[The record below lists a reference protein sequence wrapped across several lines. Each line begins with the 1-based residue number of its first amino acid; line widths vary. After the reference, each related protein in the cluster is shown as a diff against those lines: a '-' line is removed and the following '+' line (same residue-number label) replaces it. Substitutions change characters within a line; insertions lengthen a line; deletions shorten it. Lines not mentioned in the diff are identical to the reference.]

1 MSRFDLKKGERFSLK
16 KSAGLNNLTVTLSWD
31 GEADLDISAFLVG
44 EDGLIMDDADFVY
57 YNSAKRSEPFDPAKF
72 GNKNAW
78 KEQTV
83 PVSADGSVMG
93 AHDERK
99 GGNAEK
105 MQVDLSKVGSAIKE
119 IIFCSTIYDEGKTF
133 GAVQNPRVIVTDI
146 TNGAELC
153 SYKLDEQFTTQ
164 KACVVASL
172 LVNDDYEW
180 EFKAESRPAADFESL
195 IDIYAG

>member
-1 MSRFDLKKGERFSLK
+1 MSRFNLSKGERFSLK
-16 KSAGLNNLTVTLSWD
+16 KSEGLNNLTVTLCWD
-31 GEADLDISAFLVG
+31 GDADLDISAFLVG
-44 EDGLIMDDADFVY
+44 EDGLIEDDADFVY

-72 GNKNAW
+72 GSKNAW
-78 KEQTV
+78 KDQTI

-105 MQVDLSKVGSAIKE
+105 MHVDLGKVGSAIKE

-133 GAVQNPRVIVTDI
+133 GDVQNPCVTVTDV
-146 TNGAELC
+146 TNGTELC

-172 LVNDDYEW
+172 VINTDYEW

-195 IDIYAG
+195 IEIYAG

>member
-1 MSRFDLKKGERFSLK
+1 MSRFDLSKGERFSLK
-16 KSAGLNNLTVTLSWD
+16 KSEGLNNLTVTLSWD
-31 GEADLDISAFLVG
+31 GDADLDISAFLVG
-44 EDGLIMDDADFVY
+44 EDGLILDDADFVY

-72 GNKNAW
+72 GSKNAW

-93 AHDERK
+93 AHDERT

-105 MQVDLSKVGSAIKE
+105 MHVDLGKVGSAIRE

-133 GAVQNPRVIVTDI
+133 GDVQNPCVTVTDD
-146 TNGAELC
+146 TNGVELC

-164 KACVVASL
+164 KACVAASL
-172 LVNDDYEW
+172 GINADYEW

-195 IDIYAG
+195 IEIYAG

>member
-1 MSRFDLKKGERFSLK
+1 MSRFDLSKGERFSLK
-16 KSAGLNNLTVTLSWD
+16 KSEGLINLIVTLSWD
-31 GEADLDISAFLVG
+31 GDADLDISAFLVG
-44 EDGLIMDDADFVY
+44 EDGLILDDADFVY

-72 GNKNAW
+72 GSKNAW

-105 MQVDLSKVGSAIKE
+105 MQVDLGKVGSAIKE
-119 IIFCSTIYDEGKTF
+119 IIFCSTIYDAGKTF
-133 GAVQNPRVIVTDI
+133 GDVQNPCVIVTDV
-146 TNGAELC
+146 TNGTELC

-172 LVNDDYEW
+172 VINADYEW

-195 IDIYAG
+195 IEIYAG

>member
-1 MSRFDLKKGERFSLK
+1 MSRFNLSKGERFSLK
-16 KSAGLNNLTVTLSWD
+16 KSEGLNNLTVTLGWD
-31 GEADLDISAFLVG
+31 GDADLDISAFLVG

-72 GNKNAW
+72 GSKNAW

-105 MQVDLSKVGSAIKE
+105 MHVDLGKVGGAIKE
-119 IIFCSTIYDEGKTF
+119 IVFCSTIYDNDKTF
-133 GAVQNPRVIVTDI
+133 GDVQNSCVTVTDV
-146 TNGAELC
+146 TNDNDLC
-153 SYKLDEQFTTQ
+153 SYKLDEQFTAQ
-164 KACVVASL
+164 KACVIASL
-172 LVNDDYEW
+172 VLNEDYEW

-195 IDIYAG
+195 IEIYAG

>member
-1 MSRFDLKKGERFSLK
+1 MSRFDLRKGERFSLK
-16 KSAGLNNLTVTLSWD
+16 KSEGLNNLTVTLSWEGD
-31 GEADLDISAFLVG
+31 ADLDISAFLVG

-83 PVSADGSVMG
+83 PMSADGSVMG

-105 MQVDLSKVGSAIKE
+105 MQVDLGKVGGAIKE

-133 GAVQNPRVIVTDI
+133 GDVQNPCVTVTDV

-172 LVNDDYEW
+172 VVNADYEW

-195 IDIYAG
+195 IEIYAG